1 MLSEAQRKATKKYQL
16 KNTKSIC
23 LSLSRKYDTDIIEF
37 LETLPN
43 KNSYLK
49 ELIRKDIPKR

>member
-1 MLSEAQRKATKKYQL
+1 MLSAAQRKATKKYQL

-23 LSLSRKYDTDIIEF
+23 LSLSKKYDMDIIEY

-49 ELIRKDIPKR
+49 ELIRKDILKK